1 MKLLVYSIL
10 NIISCLGF
18 YKSTKARIREA
29 TRRNLEIWRPAFAE
43 FPLLKMLLF
52 VGLEGEEESE
62 SAGEEKTVG
71 AGAAPIEIGILTFV

>member
-10 NIISCLGF
+10 NINSCLGF
-18 YKSTKARIREA
+18 YKCTKARIREA

-43 FPLLKMLLF
+43 FSLLKMLLF
-52 VGLEGEEESE
+52 VGLEDEEEAE
-62 SAGEEKTVG
+62 PAGAEGSVG